1 VYYLLYRVK
10 YSSPIHPSRDHE
22 KDARNVKSNS
32 EHASMLMGILSRLA
46 AVDNDEE
53 IWERCWKY
61 FPTRLQPKQNTGRD
75 ESEA

>member
-1 VYYLLYRVK
+1 MYYLLYRVK
-10 YSSPIHPSRDHE
+10 YSSPIPPSRDHE

-46 AVDNDEE
+46 AVDDDEE

-61 FPTRLQPKQNTGRD
+61 YPTRIQAKRNIGCD
-75 ESEA
+75 ASEA